1 MKHINSVKARLIMKY
16 NVYLLA
22 ELIQGS
28 TIFTYWYVVY
38 HNAALFPL
46 YVTAGTMYV
55 QMSCTVHL

>member
-1 MKHINSVKARLIMKY
+1 MKY

-55 QMSCTVHL
+55 QMSCTLVKNC